1 MQAFVRFYID
11 EKKRS
16 FEARAMARAK
26 DYRILNSKALQLI

>member
-26 DYRILNSKALQLI
+26 DYKVLNSKALQLI